1 MTKRNITLEDL
12 ENSTVKKNNDGLNEY
27 QDNQN
32 TFLQAITNVPSSAKK
47 FAKDVITPFLS
58 PI

>member
-32 TFLQAITNVPSSAKK
+32 TFLQAITNSFQPSSPKCN
-47 FAKDVITPFLS
+47 
-58 PI
+58 